1 MPLAISIVA
10 SQVIS
15 YTLKEIFEM
24 NTTMHNGILAN
35 PHIKDGS
42 LLMSLE
48 FLLNVLQKESM
59 LSVDL
64 FYLIGTMP
72 NGVYI
77 EDLNVMFET
86 DVENAI
92 KKLSESCL
100 IESDPN
106 TNCYR
111 VSPFID

>member
-1 MPLAISIVA
+1 
-10 SQVIS
+10 
-15 YTLKEIFEM
+15 M

-59 LSVDL
+59 LSVDI

-72 NGVYI
+72 NGVFI

-86 DVENAI
+86 DVE
-92 KKLSESCL
+92 KCVERLLQSCL
-100 IESDPN
+100 IECDPN
-106 TNCYR
+106 TECYR